1 MFNLCTAHVEVFMVY
16 AHNSASED
24 QWLNSD
30 TTAAHSEPDP
40 MGIPQLAES
49 KDGKKASRDIVMFS
63 TTRRAGFPWPS
74 TLGDMQQVSQLG
86 G

>member
-1 MFNLCTAHVEVFMVY
+1 MVY

-63 TTRRAGFPWPS
+63 QQGELDFHGHRHWEICNKFLKLEDEDVPNWSARR
-74 TLGDMQQVSQLG
+74 QQ
-86 G
+86 